1 MPNLATLCL
10 SRILLLLLLYYIHT
24 WLIILVSLSPSFVLT
39 PFVPLF
45 SMAPSSCISPAPPP
59 PPAPSFQRNLVIP
72 STKMTLTHTNTSCAN
87 DMLLAM
93 PKPQFKGTHSTP
105 LIPTR
110 PCSQPE
116 RSHSHTT
123 RSVSAAEPTRKQ
135 EQLSASSFSK
145 IRLLGKGDVGKVYL
159 VKQKDTGSL
168 YALKGEHHQSSFL
181 VGIIII
187 THQCCCI

>member
-1 MPNLATLCL
+1 MSQSHTAAALLNTLGL
-10 SRILLLLLLYYIHT
+10 SSRFF
-24 WLIILVSLSPSFVLT
+24 LSPSFALFHTHIPPT
-39 PFVPLF
+39 PLCPLF
-45 SMAPSSCISPAPPP
+45 SMAPSSCVSPAPPP

-72 STKMTLTHTNTSCAN
+72 STKMTFTHTNTSCAN

-105 LIPTR
+105 LIPIR

-123 RSVSAAEPTRKQ
+123 RSVSAEPTRKQ

-159 VKQKDTGSL
+159 VKQKDSGSL
-168 YALKGEHHQSSFL
+168 YALKGK
-181 VGIIII
+181 
-187 THQCCCI
+187 

>member
-24 WLIILVSLSPSFVLT
+24 WLIILVSLSLLRPLPFTHT

-110 PCSQPE
+110 PCSQPG

-123 RSVSAAEPTRKQ
+123 RSVSAEPTRKQ

-168 YALKGEHHQSSFL
+168 YALKGEHHPSSFL
-181 VGIIII
+181 GIIII
-187 THQCCCI
+187 THI